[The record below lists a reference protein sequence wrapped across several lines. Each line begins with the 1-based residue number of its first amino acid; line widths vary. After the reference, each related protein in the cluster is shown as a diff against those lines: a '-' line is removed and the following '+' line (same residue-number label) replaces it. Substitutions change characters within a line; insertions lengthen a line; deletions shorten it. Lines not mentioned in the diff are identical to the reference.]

1 MKSKQTINTPTCKV
15 KPTTYHMGDD
25 ELLTNLEFECLFDE
39 ARTMAYVLN
48 KIEQELQMAVISARE
63 CYDLEE
69 QLLPK
74 LCMYMYEALGYH
86 KQKKYNVPMPI
97 VDAKK
102 AKIESEDHFDCIP
115 VKDLGIVRK

>member
-1 MKSKQTINTPTCKV
+1 MKTEKTN
-15 KPTTYHMGDD
+15 DD
-25 ELLTNLEFECLFDE
+25 TVPALAYEGLFDE

-48 KIEQELQMAVISARE
+48 KIEQELQTAVISARE

-69 QLLPK
+69 QFLPK

-102 AKIESEDHFDCIP
+102 AK
-115 VKDLGIVRK
+115 KDND